1 MSAVAELDAAL
12 QMLQSMQVGFSGREV
27 SENTLRARRRIQT
40 RTEIHQAAVELV
52 LQRGFTE
59 VTVEDIAQAS
69 GVSPRT
75 FFNYFPTK
83 QEAIF
88 PGPPELDPE
97 NIEQF
102 VAGTGPLLSDLRT
115 LVANYA
121 QFAPNVHKQM
131 LELRPI
137 LAQQPEVWAHIN
149 KRFGDLENQFA
160 QAIARRRNRA
170 EPTSEDHVIAAVSAA
185 VMRLSLRCWSR
196 LEETESTVSLR
207 DLIDQNFATIKLLAS
222 ED

>member
-88 PGPPELDPE
+88 PGPPELDTE

-131 LELRPI
+131 LEWRPI
-137 LAQQPEVWAHIN
+137 
-149 KRFGDLENQFA
+149 
-160 QAIARRRNRA
+160 
-170 EPTSEDHVIAAVSAA
+170 
-185 VMRLSLRCWSR
+185 
-196 LEETESTVSLR
+196 
-207 DLIDQNFATIKLLAS
+207 
-222 ED
+222 